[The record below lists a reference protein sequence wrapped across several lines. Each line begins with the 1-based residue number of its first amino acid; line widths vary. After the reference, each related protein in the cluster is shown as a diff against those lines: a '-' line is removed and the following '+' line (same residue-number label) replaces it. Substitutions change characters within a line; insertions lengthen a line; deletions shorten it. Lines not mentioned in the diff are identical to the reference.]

1 MIEIVVITPIPKSIN
16 TLVEN
21 SILRR
26 ALNKKIVKLFTVNL
40 RDFGIGQYKKID
52 DKPYGGF
59 HGMVLMAKPLSEAID
74 YSINLLGGKQKKI
87 RIIYPSP
94 QGKIWNQKIA
104 LRLSVKTKI
113 IFICGHY
120 KGIDERIIEKYV
132 TNEYSIGDFVLTGG
146 EIPAMLMLDSIIRLV
161 PGTINNI
168 ESAKSDSHYD
178 RLLDHPYYAYP
189 RKIFGYDVPDVLLN
203 GHHLK
208 IKAWQNS
215 QRKEVTRMKRPDL
228 FDKYKKIIKKDK

>member
-1 MIEIVVITPIPKSIN
+1 MIEIVVITPIPKSIE

-21 SILRR
+21 SILRK
-26 ALNKKIVKLFTVNL
+26 ALNKKIVKLSIVNL

-59 HGMVLMAKPLSEAID
+59 HGMVLMAKPLGQAID
-74 YSINLLGGKQKKI
+74 YSINLLGGEQQKI

-104 LRLSVKTKI
+104 LRLSAKTKI

-120 KGIDERIIEKYV
+120 KGIDERIIKKYV

-161 PGTINNI
+161 PGTLNNI
-168 ESAKSDSHYD
+168 DSAKSDSHYD
-178 RLLDHPYYAYP
+178 KLLDHPYYAYP
-189 RKIFGYDVPDVLLN
+189 RKIFDSDVPEVLLS

-208 IKAWQNS
+208 IKSWQNS
-215 QRKEVTRMKRPDL
+215 QREEVTKIKRPDL
-228 FDKYKKIIKKDK
+228 FDKYEKLIKKDK

>member
-1 MIEIVVITPIPKSIN
+1 LIEIVVITPIPKSIE

-21 SILRR
+21 SILRK
-26 ALNKKIVKLFTVNL
+26 ALDKKIVKLFTVNL

-74 YSINLLGGKQKKI
+74 YSINLLGVEQKKI

-94 QGKIWNQKIA
+94 QGEIWNQKIA
-104 LRLSVKTKI
+104 LSLSVKTKI

-178 RLLDHPYYAYP
+178 KLLDHPYYAYP
-189 RKIFGYDVPDVLLN
+189 RNFFGSDVPEVLLS

-215 QRKEVTRMKRPDL
+215 QREEVTRMKRPDL
-228 FDKYKKIIKKDK
+228 FDKYEKLIKKDK

>member
-1 MIEIVVITPIPKSIN
+1 MIEIVVITPIPKSIE

-21 SILRR
+21 SILRK
-26 ALNKKIVKLFTVNL
+26 ALNKKIVKLSIVNL

-59 HGMVLMAKPLSEAID
+59 HGMVLMAKPLSQAID
-74 YSINLLGGKQKKI
+74 YSINLLGGEQQKI
-87 RIIYPSP
+87 RVIYPSP

-120 KGIDERIIEKYV
+120 KGIDERIIQKYV

-178 RLLDHPYYAYP
+178 KLLDHPYYAYP
-189 RKIFGYDVPDVLLN
+189 RKIFDSDVPEVLLS

-208 IKAWQNS
+208 IKSWQNS
-215 QRKEVTRMKRPDL
+215 QREEVTKIKRPDL
-228 FDKYKKIIKKDK
+228 FDKYEKLIKKDK

>member
-1 MIEIVVITPIPKSIN
+1 MIEIVVITPIPASIK

-21 SILRR
+21 SILRK
-26 ALNKKIVKLFTVNL
+26 ALNKKIVKLFIVNL

-74 YSINLLGGKQKKI
+74 HSINLLGGKQQNI
-87 RIIYPSP
+87 TIIYPSP

-104 LRLSVKTKI
+104 LRLSVKAKI

-146 EIPAMLMLDSIIRLV
+146 EIPAMLMLDSIVRLV

-168 ESAKSDSHYD
+168 ESAKSDSHYGK
-178 RLLDHPYYAYP
+178 LLDHPYYAYP
-189 RKIFGYDVPDVLLN
+189 RKIFGSSVSSL
-203 GHHLK
+203 
-208 IKAWQNS
+208 IKFIFS
-215 QRKEVTRMKRPDL
+215 S
-228 FDKYKKIIKKDK
+228 FDTFL

>member
-1 MIEIVVITPIPKSIN
+1 MIEIVVITPIPKSIE

-21 SILRR
+21 SILRK
-26 ALNKKIVKLFTVNL
+26 ALNKKIVKLFIVNL

-59 HGMVLMAKPLSEAID
+59 HGMVLMAKPLSQAID
-74 YSINLLGGKQKKI
+74 YSINLLGGEQQKV

-178 RLLDHPYYAYP
+178 TLLDHPYYAYP
-189 RKIFGYDVPDVLLN
+189 RKLFGSDVPEVLLS

-208 IKAWQNS
+208 IKSWQNS
-215 QRKEVTRMKRPDL
+215 QREKVTKIKRPDL
-228 FDKYKKIIKKDK
+228 FDKYEKLIKKDK

>member
-1 MIEIVVITPIPKSIN
+1 MIEIVVITPIPTSIE

-21 SILRR
+21 SILRK
-26 ALNKKIVKLFTVNL
+26 ALNKKIVKLFIVNL

-59 HGMVLMAKPLSEAID
+59 HGMVLMAKPLSQAID
-74 YSINLLGGKQKKI
+74 YSINLLGGEQQKV

-161 PGTINNI
+161 PGTMNNI

-178 RLLDHPYYAYP
+178 KLLDHPYYAHP
-189 RKIFGYDVPDVLLN
+189 REIFDSGVPKVLLN

-208 IKAWQNS
+208 IKAWQDS
-215 QRKEVTRMKRPDL
+215 KREEVTRLKRPDI
-228 FDKYKKIIKKDK
+228 FNKYEKLIKKDK

>member
-1 MIEIVVITPIPKSIN
+1 LIEIVVITPIPKSIN

-26 ALNKKIVKLFTVNL
+26 ALDKKIVKLFTVNL

-74 YSINLLGGKQKKI
+74 YSINLLGGEQQKI

-104 LRLSVKTKI
+104 LRLSAKTKI

-120 KGIDERIIEKYV
+120 KGIDERIIKKYV

-161 PGTINNI
+161 PGTLNNI

-178 RLLDHPYYAYP
+178 KLLDHPYYAYP
-189 RKIFGYDVPDVLLN
+189 RKIFDSDVPEVLLS

-208 IKAWQNS
+208 IKSWQNS
-215 QRKEVTRMKRPDL
+215 QREEVTKTKRPDL
-228 FDKYKKIIKKDK
+228 FDKYEKLIKKDK

>member
-1 MIEIVVITPIPKSIN
+1 MIEIVVITPIPKSIE

-26 ALNKKIVKLFTVNL
+26 ALDKKIVKLFTVNL

-74 YSINLLGGKQKKI
+74 YSINLLGGEQQKI

-104 LRLSVKTKI
+104 LRLSAKTKI

-178 RLLDHPYYAYP
+178 KLLDHPYYAYP
-189 RKIFGYDVPDVLLN
+189 RKIFGSDVPDVLLN

-215 QRKEVTRMKRPDL
+215 QREEVTRMKRPDL
-228 FDKYKKIIKKDK
+228 FDKYEKLIKKDK

>member
-1 MIEIVVITPIPKSIN
+1 
-16 TLVEN
+16 
-21 SILRR
+21 
-26 ALNKKIVKLFTVNL
+26 
-40 RDFGIGQYKKID
+40 
-52 DKPYGGF
+52 
-59 HGMVLMAKPLSEAID
+59 MVLMAKPLSQAID
-74 YSINLLGGKQKKI
+74 YSINLLGGEQQKI

-104 LRLSVKTKI
+104 LRLSAKTKI

-178 RLLDHPYYAYP
+178 KLLDHPYYAYP
-189 RKIFGYDVPDVLLN
+189 RKIFDSDVPEVLLS

-208 IKAWQNS
+208 IKSWQNS
-215 QRKEVTRMKRPDL
+215 QREEVTKIKRPDL
-228 FDKYKKIIKKDK
+228 FDKYEKLIKKDK